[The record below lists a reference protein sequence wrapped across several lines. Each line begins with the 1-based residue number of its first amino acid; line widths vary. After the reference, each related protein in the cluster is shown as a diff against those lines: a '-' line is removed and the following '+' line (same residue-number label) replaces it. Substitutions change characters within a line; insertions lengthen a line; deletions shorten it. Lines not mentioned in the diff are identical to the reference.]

1 VFDVKKGKA
10 SKAMRGSKKHYYS
23 TPQKQRELWR
33 WSLALAT
40 TNSQHAKA
48 EPTGAHTPETGHLG
62 FYGTHSYTRHF
73 AALHVIS
80 SPALHT
86 NMAKARGS
94 NVKSTDS
101 FGHLQCFH
109 WRLHCMLSCFTD
121 SVWVFAGGRTYVG
134 MCSKHLPQ
142 PIVMMRY

>member
-48 EPTGAHTPETGHLG
+48 EPTGAHRSKAIEGGNPESQSLAGMSGVRTEHADV
-62 FYGTHSYTRHF
+62 FM
-73 AALHVIS
+73 AA
-80 SPALHT
+80 
-86 NMAKARGS
+86 
-94 NVKSTDS
+94 DE
-101 FGHLQCFH
+101 H
-109 WRLHCMLSCFTD
+109 WQKL
-121 SVWVFAGGRTYVG
+121 
-134 MCSKHLPQ
+134 CSK
-142 PIVMMRY
+142 RS